1 MLVINQVHYA
11 LYLLSD
17 YSLLLFSSH
26 SALLLLLSSVSP
38 HLSSLL
44 ELLNQLLLLD
54 CLVEQLLL
62 PLIIDLALSELP
74 GFLLHAVL
82 LLARL
87 LLQVEVLQP
96 HVLIVHQLA
105 LLPLLQALGIV
116 LGLVATQV
124 VLDGPR
130 LLKGHLRVEAE
141 FKVYQVR
148 VDPRRLHPLVSAT
161 LVHLAVSQVE
171 ADQRLVS
178 LHALDEEEELRDG
191 RLLGVWL
198 EGRIFILENIIAF

>member
-1 MLVINQVHYA
+1 MLVINQVYYA

-44 ELLNQLLLLD
+44 KLLNQLLLLD

-87 LLQVEVLQP
+87 LLQVEVLQS

-130 LLKGHLRVEAE
+130 LLKGQLVEAE

-148 VDPRRLHPLVSAT
+148 VDPRRLHPLVSAS

>member
-1 MLVINQVHYA
+1 VLVINQVYYA

-38 HLSSLL
+38 HLGSLL
-44 ELLNQLLLLD
+44 KLLNQLLLLD

-74 GFLLHAVL
+74 GFLLHAVF

-96 HVLIVHQLA
+96 HVLIVHKLA

-124 VLDGPR
+124 ILDGPR
-130 LLKGHLRVEAE
+130 LLKGQLVEAE

>member
-1 MLVINQVHYA
+1 VLVINQVYYA

-44 ELLNQLLLLD
+44 KLLNQLLLLD
-54 CLVEQLLL
+54 CLIEQLLL
-62 PLIIDLALSELP
+62 PLIIDLAFSELP

-96 HVLIVHQLA
+96 HVLIVHKLA

-124 VLDGPR
+124 ILDGPR
-130 LLKGHLRVEAE
+130 LLKGQLVEAE

>member
-1 MLVINQVHYA
+1 M
-11 LYLLSD
+11 
-17 YSLLLFSSH
+17 
-26 SALLLLLSSVSP
+26 
-38 HLSSLL
+38 
-44 ELLNQLLLLD
+44 LLD
-54 CLVEQLLL
+54 GLVEQLLL

-87 LLQVEVLQP
+87 LLQVQVLQP
-96 HVLIVHQLA
+96 HVLIIHQLA

-130 LLKGHLRVEAE
+130 LLKGQLVEAE
-141 FKVYQVR
+141 FKVYQVS

-178 LHALDEEEELRDG
+178 LHALDEEEELGDG
-191 RLLGVWL
+191 RLLGVRL

>member
-1 MLVINQVHYA
+1 MLVINQVYYA

-38 HLSSLL
+38 HLGSLL
-44 ELLNQLLLLD
+44 KLLNQLLLLD

-96 HVLIVHQLA
+96 HVLIVHKLA

-124 VLDGPR
+124 ILDGPR
-130 LLKGHLRVEAE
+130 LLKGQLVEAE

>member
-1 MLVINQVHYA
+1 MLVINQVYYA

-44 ELLNQLLLLD
+44 KLLNQLLLLD
-54 CLVEQLLL
+54 CLIEQLLL
-62 PLIIDLALSELP
+62 PLIIDLAFSELP

-96 HVLIVHQLA
+96 HVLIVHKLA

-124 VLDGPR
+124 ILDGPR
-130 LLKGHLRVEAE
+130 LLKGQLVEAE

>member
-1 MLVINQVHYA
+1 MLVINQVYYA

-38 HLSSLL
+38 HLGSLL
-44 ELLNQLLLLD
+44 KLLNQLLLLD

-74 GFLLHAVL
+74 GFLLHAVF

-96 HVLIVHQLA
+96 HVLIVHKLA

-124 VLDGPR
+124 ILDGPR
-130 LLKGHLRVEAE
+130 LLKGQLVEAE